1 MPGRCVNRRGESAL
15 ALKRTMHADRQD
27 RAPMKKLLL
36 TCVAAS
42 LTLAN
47 AWAQNSAPVA
57 PANGAAPEA
66 VNKEAKKEA
75 EKRPKPTK
83 KSRKPA
89 PRSSNP

>member
-1 MPGRCVNRRGESAL
+1 
-15 ALKRTMHADRQD
+15 MHAVRPDCK
-27 RAPMKKLLL
+27 PMTKLLL

-47 AWAQNSAPVA
+47 VWAQDSVA
-57 PANGAAPEA
+57 VAAANGARPEA
-66 VNKEAKKEA
+66 ANKESKKEP
-75 EKRPKPTK
+75 EKRPMPKPTK